1 MKVLLQKACCHLM
14 LVLGIKLPL
23 IDFFFLVCKSFSK
36 IMLAGGITASRVF
49 VTHYLIKL
57 YEL

>member
-1 MKVLLQKACCHLM
+1 M